1 MNSTST
7 DSSQSGI
14 FYLLR
19 ALNSRNYR
27 LFFSGQSI
35 SLIGSWMTRVAM
47 AWLVYRLTNSALM
60 LGMVGFAGQIPAF
73 FLAPV
78 AGVWIDRLDRRKM
91 LVITQ
96 ALAMIQSLALAGLAL
111 LGIIQIWQIIGLAL
125 FQGFINSFDMPARQ
139 AFVVQMVED
148 KNDLSNA
155 IALNSSMVN
164 LARMI
169 GPTIA
174 GAIIAITGEGWC
186 FFLDGVS
193 YIAVIISLLLMH
205 ITASEVIPT
214 KKGATFGQLREG
226 WKYVSTFMPIRTI
239 LVLLSVIALMGMPYR
254 VLLPVYAKGILGG
267 DSLTLGLLFGGV
279 AVGAFTGA
287 MLLAS
292 RRSVL
297 GLGRLIPTMAA
308 IFGGGLILFAVSRTI
323 WISLPLMVIVGFGGM
338 LVMASSNTMLQ
349 TIVDEDKRGRVMSF
363 YTMAVMG
370 MMPFGSLLSGALAHS
385 LGITWTMTIGGASC
399 LAGSVWFVKSLPT
412 LRHHVRPIYQEK
424 GILPAVAEG
433 IEKASEMA
441 TPPEG

>member
-60 LGMVGFAGQIPAF
+60 LGIVGFAGQIPAF

-412 LRHHVRPIYQEK
+412 LRRHVRPIYQEK